1 MALSYDLISQFV
13 RITNDKSKNTSG
25 TTVYGTVKA
34 EESSEGIKT
43 VSVQLDGSE
52 NGPCVPVAT
61 TSNVQNGERVLVN
74 IKDHKATI
82 IGNITSPSATVKDTE
97 DTKKSVTELYVLVG
111 DRATIDMLNV
121 ERARIDTLQADNVTI
136 RENLTAAEAD
146 IDTLQADNVTIKE
159 NVTANKAEI
168 DVLKSTTV
176 TSDFLVSKYATIENL
191 EATNTKV
198 HNLESAYADFEVT
211 VTNRL
216 DAVDANI
223 TDLDT
228 KKLSAETAAITYANI
243 DFSNIG
249 TVAMET
255 FYSRSGLIE
264 DVIVGDETITGYLVG
279 VTIKGDI
286 IEANTVVADKLV
298 IQGEDGL
305 YYKLNTDGATTEAEQ
320 TEYNSLNGRVITAK
334 TITATQISVDDLV
347 AFDATI
353 GGFTITDN
361 AIYSVTKDSED
372 NYTRGIY
379 LDSAGQ
385 VNFGDSDRF
394 IKYYQDDDGTWKLA
408 ISVDTILYDVNG
420 NQRSISDLGAIGEYA
435 KIDTYDGEPCI
446 ELGETDSDFKLRITN
461 TRMLF
466 MEGSNVIAH
475 VTNQS
480 LHINKAVIEEELQQ
494 GSFVWKARS
503 NGNLGLVWKGGT
515 V

>member
-1 MALSYDLISQFV
+1 MALSYDLISKFV
-13 RITNDKSKNTSG
+13 RATNDKTKNTSG
-25 TTVYGTVKA
+25 TTLYGTAKID
-34 EESSEGIKT
+34 SSKT
-43 VSVQLDGSE
+43 AVQLDGSE
-52 NGPCVPVAT
+52 GSPLIPVT
-61 TSNVQNGERVLVN
+61 TSTNVRDGDRVIVT
-74 IKDHKATI
+74 IKDHKASI
-82 IGNITSPSATVKDTE
+82 VGNMTSPSATVKDNQETGDKIVDAYALIADKASIDSLNTE
-97 DTKKSVTELYVLVG
+97 K
-111 DRATIDMLNV
+111 
-121 ERARIDTLQADNVTI
+121 ARIDDLYSDNVSI
-136 RENLTAAEAD
+136 RETLTAAEAD

-159 NVTANKAEI
+159 SLTANSADIET
-168 DVLKSTTV
+168 LKSTTV
-176 TSDFLVSKYATIENL
+176 TSDFLVANYATIENL
-191 EATNTKV
+191 ESTNATV
-198 HNLESAYADFEVT
+198 HNLESAYAEFEVT
-211 VTNRL
+211 TTNRL

-249 TVAMET
+249 TAAMET
-255 FYSRSGLIE
+255 FYSKSGLIE
-264 DVIVGDETITGYLVG
+264 DVVVGDETITGYLVG
-279 VTIKGDI
+279 VTIKGDT
-286 IEANTVVADKLV
+286 IEANTIVADKLV
-298 IQGEDGL
+298 IKGEDGL
-305 YYKLNTDGATTEAEQ
+305 YYKLNTDGVITEAEQ
-320 TEYNSLNGRVITAK
+320 TEYNSLNGQVITAK
-334 TITATQISVDDLV
+334 SITATQISVSDLV

-353 GGFTITDN
+353 GGFTITDD
-361 AIYSVTKDSED
+361 AIYSITKDSED

-385 VNFGDSDRF
+385 VNLGDSDRF

-420 NQRSISDLGAIGEYA
+420 NQRSISDLGVIGEYV

-515 V
+515 E